1 MRRIVSITILRSI
14 FLFAVILSWGKEIDP
29 NDIDWTKA
37 ENLALNKPVNAP
49 EDGTDQ
55 FKANPVWGP
64 KEKATNGNRDTG
76 DWMGWN
82 VVGQNREEI
91 GWCEVDLEETRWI
104 DTIRI
109 WHYYGDQRTYHHV
122 KIAFSTTGKFEGKET
137 VIFDGDDEG
146 ASLATSWIGDVVDD
160 KSVKFKKF
168 GGGEYQETPGGRLD
182 HFKPVKARYVRD
194 WNFGSTANDAVHW
207 VEIEVYS
214 FLGPGSV
221 TSSGKLSTVWGA
233 IKSYN

>member
-1 MRRIVSITILRSI
+1 MMRTISITTLI
-14 FLFAVILSWGKEIDP
+14 FISLFSVFLSWGKEIDP
-29 NDIDWTKA
+29 NDIDWSKA

-49 EDGTDQ
+49 KDGTDQ
-55 FKANPVWGP
+55 FKANPGWGP
-64 KEKATNGNRDTG
+64 KEKATNGNRDTN

-82 VVGQNREEI
+82 EVGKKREEI
-91 GWCEVDLEETRWI
+91 GWCEIDLKELLWV

-122 KIAFSTTGKFEGKET
+122 KLAVSTKSKFEGEEV
-137 VIFDGDDEG
+137 VIFDGDDKSE
-146 ASLATSWIGDVVDD
+146 SRATSWIGDVADD

-182 HFKPVKARYVRD
+182 HFKPVKAQYVRD
-194 WNFGSTANDAVHW
+194 WVFGSTSNTAVHW

-221 TSSGKLSTVWGA
+221 TSSGKLPIAWGA

>member
-1 MRRIVSITILRSI
+1 MRVISITILLLLGL
-14 FLFAVILSWGKEIDP
+14 FLVLPSWGKEIDQ
-29 NDIDWTKA
+29 NDVDWTKA

-49 EDGTDQ
+49 KDGTDQ
-55 FKANPVWGP
+55 FKANPGWGP

-82 VVGQNREEI
+82 PVGKDREEI
-91 GWCEVDLEETRWI
+91 GWCEIDLEAVLWI

-122 KIAFSTTGKFEGKET
+122 KLATSTTGKFDGEET
-137 VIFDGDDEG
+137 VLFDGDDK
-146 ASLATSWIGDVVDD
+146 AKSKATSWIGDVVED

-168 GGGEYQETPGGRLD
+168 AGGDYQETPGGRLD
-182 HFKPVKARYVRD
+182 HFKPVKAQYIRD
-194 WNFGSTANDAVHW
+194 WNFGSTSNAAVHW

-214 FLGPGSV
+214 FLGAASV
-221 TSSGKLSTVWGA
+221 TPRSKLATTWGDL
-233 IKSYN
+233 KQQ